1 MTFLSMANLPVI
13 TGLGGINAA
22 GRSSGNH
29 SYRRMIFDCL
39 SETEKLETQVALAAL
54 TGKLSKQD
62 GQWVDD
68 SKNIVDANTYLKS
81 ISQNLLNGTLIRK
94 LENNLF
100 DPQRVHYH
108 SRMNVSPKRETG
120 LKFDLLR
127 KQIPATKPPGWK
139 IEDHPT
145 DPDKVIVNTK
155 DNFDILIDQFDTTKV
170 NSAGQLPSG
179 FNPALF
185 YQSRNHPRTLQMTVY
200 AASDAINSMGIDW
213 NEIQQNVHPDQ
224 IGVYAGSAM
233 GQLDYNGFGGLL
245 QARILGKKVTAK
257 QMPLGYAEMPG
268 DFINAYLLGNLGSNG
283 TNVAA
288 CATFLYN
295 LRHAVRDIQSGSH
308 RVVIVGA
315 SEAPI
320 FPESLDGF
328 VTMNALAD
336 DESLRKLDQLDS
348 KQEIDHRRA
357 CRPFSNNTGF
367 TLGESAQYIVLF
379 DEKLALDLGA
389 NILGSIN
396 EVFINADG
404 YKKSITSP
412 GLGNY
417 ISMAKATAATRN
429 VIGEDRLKHR
439 TYIQAH
445 GTGTPQNRATE
456 SHILSK
462 VAKSFQIHNWPIAA
476 VKSYVG
482 HSVSTSAG
490 DQMAAALG
498 VFHHGTIPGILTIN
512 GIIADDV
519 SQDRLDFLTEHRS
532 MGSGNIDATIINS
545 KGFGGN
551 NASASILSP
560 NITRE
565 MLEKR
570 YGKDALEEYYRKN
583 EKVKEAT
590 ANYDRATSE
599 GENNVIYKF
608 DNNVLSGESI
618 SMNKDSISISEIN
631 KAISLDIQNNYKDM
645 CE

>member
-1 MTFLSMANLPVI
+1 MTNLPVI
-13 TGLGGINAA
+13 TGLGGVNPA

-29 SYRRMIFDCL
+29 SYRRIIFESL
-39 SETEKLETQVALAAL
+39 SETEKLETQLALASL
-54 TGKLSKQD
+54 MGKISKQD
-62 GQWVDD
+62 GQWLNESGEPVKAD
-68 SKNIVDANTYLKS
+68 THLKS
-81 ISQNLLNGTLIRK
+81 IGQELLNQTLIRK
-94 LENNLF
+94 LETNLF
-100 DPQRVHYH
+100 DPQKVHFH
-108 SRMNVSPKRETG
+108 SRMTVEPDQKRG
-120 LKFDLLR
+120 LIFDLHR
-127 KQIPATKPPGWK
+127 KQIPGTIPPGWK
-139 IEDHPT
+139 IKDSPT
-145 DPDKVIVNTK
+145 NPDMVSVEAV
-155 DNFDILIDQFDTTKV
+155 DSFDILVDQFENTKV
-170 NSAGQLPSG
+170 NSAGQLPTG
-179 FNPALF
+179 FNPAHF

-200 AASDAINSMGIDW
+200 AASDAINSLGIEWDLV
-213 NEIQQNVHPDQ
+213 NKHVHPDQ

-245 QARILGKKVTAK
+245 QAKILGRKVTAK

-308 RVVIVGA
+308 KVVIVGT

-320 FPESLDGF
+320 FPESIDGF

-336 DESLRKLDQLDS
+336 DESLRKLDNLSVD
-348 KQEIDHRRA
+348 QEIDHRRA

-389 NILGSIN
+389 NILGSVN
-396 EVFINADG
+396 EVFIAADG

-429 VIGEDRLKHR
+429 LIGEKGLKQR
-439 TYIQAH
+439 SYVQAH
-445 GTGTPQNRATE
+445 GTGTPQNRLTE
-456 SHILSK
+456 SHILSQ
-462 VAKSFQIHNWPIAA
+462 VAKTFKVDNWPITA

-490 DQMAAALG
+490 DQMVSTLG
-498 VFHHGTIPGILTIN
+498 VFNHGVIPGILSIN
-512 GIIADDV
+512 GVIADDV
-519 SQDRLDFLTEHRS
+519 TRDRLDFLTKHRDA
-532 MGSGNIDATIINS
+532 GRENIDATIINS

-560 NITRE
+560 HFTKK

-570 YGKDALEEYYRKN
+570 YGKEALKDYYRRN

-590 ANYDRATSE
+590 ANYDRVTSE
-599 GENNVIYKF
+599 GKNNVIYKF
-608 DNNVLSGESI
+608 DNNVLGSESI
-618 SMNKDSISISEIN
+618 AISESSISINNIDN
-631 KAISLDIQNNYKDM
+631 DISLEIENNYQDM
-645 CE
+645 SE

>member
-1 MTFLSMANLPVI
+1 MTNLPVI
-13 TGLGGINAA
+13 TGLGGVNAA

-29 SYRRMIFDCL
+29 SYRRIIFESL
-39 SETEKLETQVALAAL
+39 SETEKLETQLALASL
-54 TGKLSKQD
+54 MGKISKQD
-62 GQWVDD
+62 GQWLNESGDPVRAD
-68 SKNIVDANTYLKS
+68 TYLKS
-81 ISQNLLNGTLIRK
+81 IGQELLNQTLIRK
-94 LENNLF
+94 LETNLF
-100 DPQRVHYH
+100 DPQKVHFH
-108 SRMNVSPKRETG
+108 SRMTVAPDQKRG
-120 LKFDLLR
+120 LIFDLHR
-127 KQIPATKPPGWK
+127 KQIPGTIPPGWK
-139 IEDHPT
+139 IKDSHTNPDMVSVEAEDS
-145 DPDKVIVNTK
+145 
-155 DNFDILIDQFDTTKV
+155 FDILLDQFENTKV
-170 NSAGQLPSG
+170 NSAGQLPTG
-179 FNPALF
+179 FNPAHL

-200 AASDAINSMGIDW
+200 AASDAINSLGIEWDLV
-213 NEIQQNVHPDQ
+213 NKHVHPDQ

-245 QARILGKKVTAK
+245 QAKILGRKVTAK

-308 RVVIVGA
+308 RVVIVGT

-320 FPESLDGF
+320 FPESIDGF

-336 DESLRKLDQLDS
+336 DESLRKLDNLSVD
-348 KQEIDHRRA
+348 QEIDHRRA

-396 EVFINADG
+396 EVFIAADG

-429 VIGEDRLKHR
+429 LIGEEGLKQR
-439 TYIQAH
+439 SYVQAH
-445 GTGTPQNRATE
+445 GTGTPQNRLTE
-456 SHILSK
+456 SHILSQ
-462 VAKSFQIHNWPIAA
+462 VAKTFKVDNWPITA

-490 DQMAAALG
+490 DQMVSTLG
-498 VFHHGTIPGILTIN
+498 VFNHGVIPGILSIN
-512 GIIADDV
+512 GVIADDV
-519 SQDRLDFLTEHRS
+519 TRDRLDFLTEHRDT
-532 MGSGNIDATIINS
+532 GRENLDATIINS

-551 NASASILSP
+551 NASASILAP
-560 NITRE
+560 HFTTR

-570 YGKDALEEYYRKN
+570 YGKEALKDYYRRN

-590 ANYDRATSE
+590 SNYDRATSE
-599 GENNVIYKF
+599 GKNNVVYKF
-608 DNNVLSGESI
+608 DNNVLGSESI
-618 SMNKDSISISEIN
+618 AISENSISINDIDN
-631 KAISLDIQNNYKDM
+631 DISLEIENKYQDM
-645 CE
+645 SE

>member
-1 MTFLSMANLPVI
+1 MTNLPVI
-13 TGLGGINAA
+13 TGLGGVNPA

-29 SYRRMIFDCL
+29 SYRRIIFESL
-39 SETEKLETQVALAAL
+39 SETEKLETQLALASL
-54 TGKLSKQD
+54 MGKISKQD
-62 GQWVDD
+62 GQWLNESGEPVKAD
-68 SKNIVDANTYLKS
+68 TYLKS
-81 ISQNLLNGTLIRK
+81 IGQELLNQTLIRK
-94 LENNLF
+94 LETNLF
-100 DPQRVHYH
+100 DPQKVHFH
-108 SRMNVSPKRETG
+108 SRMTVAPDQKRG
-120 LKFDLLR
+120 LIFDLHR
-127 KQIPATKPPGWK
+127 KQIPGTIPPGWK
-139 IEDHPT
+139 IKDSPT
-145 DPDKVIVNTK
+145 NPDMVSVEAV
-155 DNFDILIDQFDTTKV
+155 DSFDILVDQFENTKV
-170 NSAGQLPSG
+170 NSAGQLPTG
-179 FNPALF
+179 FNPAHF

-200 AASDAINSMGIDW
+200 AASDAINSLGIEWDLV
-213 NEIQQNVHPDQ
+213 NKHVHPDQ

-233 GQLDYNGFGGLL
+233 GQLDYYGFGGLL
-245 QARILGKKVTAK
+245 QAKILGRKVTAK

-308 RVVIVGA
+308 KVVIVGT

-320 FPESLDGF
+320 FPESIDGF

-336 DESLRKLDQLDS
+336 DESLRKLDNLSVD
-348 KQEIDHRRA
+348 QEIDHRRA

-389 NILGSIN
+389 NILGSVN
-396 EVFINADG
+396 EVFIAADG

-429 VIGEDRLKHR
+429 LIGEKGLKQR
-439 TYIQAH
+439 SYVQAH
-445 GTGTPQNRATE
+445 GTGTPQNRLTE
-456 SHILSK
+456 SHILSQ
-462 VAKSFQIHNWPIAA
+462 VAKTFKVDNWPITA

-490 DQMAAALG
+490 DQMVSTLG
-498 VFHHGTIPGILTIN
+498 VFNHGVIPGILSIN
-512 GIIADDV
+512 GVIADDV
-519 SQDRLDFLTEHRS
+519 TRDRLDFLTKHRDA
-532 MGSGNIDATIINS
+532 GRENIDATIINS

-560 NITRE
+560 HFTKK

-570 YGKDALEEYYRKN
+570 YGKEALKDYYRRN

-590 ANYDRATSE
+590 ANYDRVTSE
-599 GENNVIYKF
+599 GKNNVIYKF
-608 DNNVLSGESI
+608 DNNVLGSESI
-618 SMNKDSISISEIN
+618 AISESSISINNIDN
-631 KAISLDIQNNYKDM
+631 DISLEIENNYQDM
-645 CE
+645 SE

>member
-1 MTFLSMANLPVI
+1 MANLPVI

-39 SETEKLETQVALAAL
+39 SETEKLETQLALASL
-54 TGKLSKQD
+54 TGKISKQ
-62 GQWVDD
+62 GSEWLDD
-68 SKNIVDANTYLKS
+68 SGDAVKADIYLKS
-81 ISQNLLNGTLIRK
+81 IGQKLLDETLIRK
-94 LENNLF
+94 LETNLF
-100 DPQRVHYH
+100 DPQKVHFH
-108 SRMNVSPKRETG
+108 SRMTVAPNQEMG
-120 LKFDLLR
+120 LAFDLLR
-127 KQIPATKPPGWK
+127 KQIPGTVPTGWTIK
-139 IEDHPT
+139 DSPS
-145 DPDKVIVNTK
+145 DAGKVSVVAK
-155 DNFDILIDQFDTTKV
+155 DNFDILIDQFDKTKV

-179 FNPALF
+179 FNPALL

-200 AASDAINSMGIDW
+200 AASDAINSLGLAW
-213 NEIQQNVHPDQ
+213 NEIQQHVHPDQ

-245 QARILGKKVTAK
+245 QARILGRKVTAK

-283 TNVAA
+283 TSVAA

-308 RVVIVGA
+308 RVVIVGT

-320 FPESLDGF
+320 FSESIDGF

-336 DESLRKLDQLDS
+336 DDSLRKLDNLSVD
-348 KQEIDHRRA
+348 QEIDYRRA

-389 NILGSIN
+389 NILGSVN
-396 EVFINADG
+396 EVFIAADG

-417 ISMAKATAATRN
+417 ISMAKAAAATRN
-429 VIGEDRLKHR
+429 IIGEDGLKQR
-439 TYIQAH
+439 SYIQAH
-445 GTGTPQNRATE
+445 GTGTPQNRTTE
-456 SHILSK
+456 SSILSK
-462 VAKSFQIHNWPIAA
+462 VAETFGVDSWPITA
-476 VKSYVG
+476 VKAYVG

-490 DQMAAALG
+490 DQMASTLG
-498 VFHHGTIPGILTIN
+498 VFHHGIIPGILTIN
-512 GIIADDV
+512 GVIADDV
-519 SQDRLDFLTEHRS
+519 TCDRLEFLTEHRDMS
-532 MGSGNIDATIINS
+532 SENIDATIINS

-551 NASASILSP
+551 NASASILAP
-560 NITRE
+560 HITKK

-570 YGKDALEEYYRKN
+570 YGKETLKNYYRKN
-583 EKVKEAT
+583 EQVKEAT
-590 ANYDRATSE
+590 ANYDRVTSE
-599 GENNVIYKF
+599 GTNNVIYKF
-608 DNNVLSGESI
+608 DNNVLGGESI
-618 SMNKDSISISEIN
+618 SMNESAISIEDVN
-631 KAISLDIQNNYKDM
+631 KDVSLSIENNYKDM